1 MMTSQGTLFR
11 GWRLAVVSA
20 AIACGSLA
28 GPSPALGHDLAA
40 LATAGPVSAVPDT
53 KRAEAVPPTVS
64 MSATPSGTGHESF
77 TLAITFSESVTG
89 FRLADIDLNRGSLSD
104 FSGSGSSYTVTI
116 EPPDDFEGTITV
128 TVAEGAA
135 QNAQDEDNKLTPY
148 SFFVDNVRPE
158 LRDAFVDGDE
168 LVLVFDDDLD
178 VASVPGTQDFRV
190 RVDGSTETVSD
201 VDVGQDEVTLTLAS
215 PVAHRN
221 EVTVSYTPGTPPL
234 SDAVGNP
241 VEAIVREPVT
251 NRTTQAAGA
260 PSAPRSLSARADG
273 TSVIELNWTAP
284 ADSGGAAVD
293 GYRIEV
299 SSNAGSSWS
308 VLVADTRTSATS
320 YRHTGLGTNTTRD
333 YRVMAINDIGISEP
347 SNTATATTVG
357 RVPGAPTGLGATA
370 VGSSR
375 IDLNWRAGPSG
386 SGGATTGYQIEV
398 SANGVSGWSTLVS
411 NTRSTLTRYSDTGLA
426 PGTRR
431 FYRVSAINRTGVGSP
446 SNVAG
451 ATTGATIPGRPQNL
465 RAGAASGQI
474 TLTWTGPTETGG
486 SVVTGYTIESS
497 SDGGTSWTILVA
509 NTRSTVTSY
518 IHRGLAPGSTRHYR
532 VAAVN
537 SRGRGPYSNVVQAS
551 TPANLPGRPGGL
563 RFVALDATSITLA
576 WNPPLTTGGAAITDY
591 RIEVSRNG
599 GVSWQLAATTA
610 ATSTQYTH
618 TGLEPATPY
627 HYRVAAI
634 NRAGIGP
641 FSAPNGATT
650 AAGVPGAPR
659 NLSATAV
666 GSSRIDLRWIR
677 PADDGGARITGYR
690 IEVSEDRRRTWS
702 VLDDVT
708 GANTTRY
715 SHTGLPANTTRHYR
729 VAAVNRSGPGRFSNV
744 DWATTGP
751 DLPGAPTG
759 LEAAADGT
767 SRIDLSW
774 TAPTNTGGVLL
785 IGYRIEV
792 SDNGGRSWRVLV
804 PTTRSTGTTYS
815 HIGLLAGTT
824 RHYRVSAI
832 NQVGVGKP
840 SGVASATTESSVPG
854 VPTALSAAANGTS
867 RIDLSWRAPA
877 HDGGRRISGY
887 RIEVSENGG
896 TTWSD
901 LVANSGDTNTD
912 YAHTGLEP
920 ATTRHYRVSAIN
932 ALGAGEPSDAAT
944 ATTDATVPDAPTG
957 LVATAVDATQIDLAW
972 TAPAYDGGA
981 PITGYRIE
989 VSEDGAAWAD
999 LVPNTGVAT
1008 TSYLH
1013 IGLEPGSTRFYRVS
1027 AINSAGTG
1035 MPSGVASASTDDG
1048 KERSRRVGQR
1058 ILRHAAAAI
1067 TSSTVSAIAARVEA
1081 VALRDG
1087 ARMQAS
1093 LGSASS
1099 LLQHLAAGG
1108 PGGGSSPFGSGR
1120 TGMPGIARLL
1130 DGASFVL
1137 PAGNQSARQPQDIM
1151 ATLSTWGGGDYAG
1164 ISEPQAT
1171 DIEWSGNLTN
1181 LHVGADVRVRPDVLA
1196 GVAATTSLGSFDFTD
1211 RTGTNPVTGT
1221 YDNRLTTVNPYA
1233 AWLLDGKG
1241 SVVWATA
1248 GYGWGN
1254 VEMEDDRV
1262 DLRTTGTSM
1271 LSGAAGGSHTLL
1283 TSGLGNVR
1291 VRGEGWVTRLAVDE
1305 GEEIDSLTLDMQ
1317 RVRLLLEW
1325 SQGYRTERGDEI
1337 AFLLEGGMRYDG
1349 GGATQST
1356 GAEVGSG
1363 MRLVNAGLGVHLEV
1377 RGRAL
1382 LTGQEGYQEWGV
1394 GATLQIDPEIRGE
1407 GLSLRVAPTWGE
1419 AASGA
1424 RELWERGVS
1433 EIRRDGADPY
1443 GGRLDT
1449 EISYGL
1455 RGFTGTPYGGLLL
1468 AGEGLRAYSS
1478 GMRYDL
1484 GSGLG
1489 LRVEVTRREG
1499 AFGPPEHAIG
1509 LRGRLRMP

>member
-1 MMTSQGTLFR
+1 MLFR
-11 GWRLAVVSA
+11 DCRLALVSTA
-20 AIACGSLA
+20 VACA
-28 GPSPALGHDLAA
+28 GLAA
-40 LATAGPVSAVPDT
+40 PSNAMGHSLTPPATAGPISPVPDT
-53 KRAEAVPPTVS
+53 KHVDAAPPTVS
-64 MSATPSGTGHESF
+64 MSAAPSGTGHESF
-77 TLAITFSESVTG
+77 LLRITFSESVTG
-89 FRLADIDLNRGSLSD
+89 FRLGDIDLNHGSLSNL
-104 FSGSGSSYTVTI
+104 SGSGAAYTVTI

-128 TVAEGAA
+128 TIAEAAA
-135 QNAQDEDNKLTPY
+135 QNAQDEDSKLANY
-148 SFFVDNVRPE
+148 SFFADNVRPE
-158 LRDAFVDGDE
+158 LHDAFVDGDE

-190 RVDGSTETVSD
+190 RVDGSAETVSD
-201 VDVGQDEVTLTLAS
+201 VEVGQDEVTLTLAS
-215 PVAHRN
+215 PVAHRD
-221 EVTVSYTPGTPPL
+221 EVTVSYTPGTRPL
-234 SDAVGNP
+234 SDAVGNR

-251 NRTTQAAGA
+251 NRTSQGAGA
-260 PSAPRSLSARADG
+260 PSAPRSLSATAGG
-273 TSVIELNWTAP
+273 TSAIDLTWTAP
-284 ADSGGAAVD
+284 ADSGSAAVD

-299 SSNAGSSWS
+299 SSNAGRSWS
-308 VLVADTRTSATS
+308 ALVSDTRTSARS
-320 YRHTGLGTNTTRD
+320 YSHTGLAAHTTRH
-333 YRVMAINDIGISEP
+333 YRVMAINDFGVSEP
-347 SNTATATTVG
+347 SNTASATTVG
-357 RVPGAPTGLGATA
+357 RVPGPPTGLSATA

-375 IDLNWRAGPSG
+375 IDLNWRAAPGG
-386 SGGATTGYQIEV
+386 SGGAVTGYEIEV

-411 NTRSTLTRYSDTGLA
+411 NTRSTSTRYSHAGLA

-451 ATTGATIPGRPQNL
+451 ATTGATIPGRPLNL
-465 RAGAASGQI
+465 RAGAASGQT
-474 TLTWTGPTETGG
+474 TLTWTGPTQTGG
-486 SVVTGYTIESS
+486 SAVSGYTIESS
-497 SDGGTSWTILVA
+497 SDGGSSWTILVA

-518 IHRGLAPGSTRHYR
+518 IHRGLPPGSTRHYR
-532 VAAVN
+532 VAAIN
-537 SRGRGPYSNVVQAS
+537 SRGRGPYSNVVQAT
-551 TPANLPGRPGGL
+551 TPANLPGRPSNL
-563 RFVALDATSITLA
+563 RFIRLESTSITLA

-618 TGLEPATPY
+618 TGLEPSTPY
-627 HYRVAAI
+627 HYRVAAV
-634 NRAGIGP
+634 NRAGVGP
-641 FSAPNGATT
+641 FSAPAGATT
-650 AAGVPGAPR
+650 AAGLPGAPR
-659 NLSATAV
+659 NLSANAV
-666 GSSRIDLRWIR
+666 GSSRIDLRWTR

-690 IEVSEDRRRTWS
+690 IEVSQDRRRTWS

-715 SHTGLPANTTRHYR
+715 SHTGLPPNTTRHYR
-729 VAAVNRSGPGRFSNV
+729 VSAVNRSGAGRFSNV
-744 DWATTGP
+744 DWATTAP
-751 DLPGAPTG
+751 DLPAAPTA
-759 LEAAADGT
+759 LEAMAEGT

-774 TAPTNTGGVLL
+774 TAPGETGGVPL

-792 SDNGGRSWRVLV
+792 SENAGRSWRVLV
-804 PTTRSTGTTYS
+804 PTTRSTGTSYS
-815 HIGLLAGTT
+815 HSGLPAGAT

-832 NQVGVGKP
+832 NQVGIGQP
-840 SGVASATTESSVPG
+840 SGTAAATTGSSVPG
-854 VPTALSAAANGTS
+854 APTALSAAANGTS
-867 RIDLSWRAPA
+867 QIDLRWRAPD

-901 LVANSGDTNTD
+901 LVANTGNSNTG
-912 YAHTGLEP
+912 YSHTGLEP

-932 ALGAGEPSDAAT
+932 ALGAGEPSNTAT

-957 LVATAVDATQIDLAW
+957 LVATAVDATQIDLSW
-972 TAPAYDGGA
+972 TAPGYDGGA
-981 PITGYRIE
+981 PIIGYRIE
-989 VSEDGAAWAD
+989 VSEDGAAWAN
-999 LVPNTGVAT
+999 LVANTGVTNT
-1008 TSYLH
+1008 TFLH
-1013 IGLEPGSTRFYRVS
+1013 IGLEPGSTRYYRVS
-1027 AINSAGTG
+1027 AINSAGIG

-1048 KERSRRVGQR
+1048 RQRSRRVGES
-1058 ILRHAAAAI
+1058 ILPHAAAAMM
-1067 TSSTVSAIAARVEA
+1067 SSTVSAIAARVDA

-1087 ARMQAS
+1087 ERLRAS

-1099 LLQHLAAGG
+1099 LLQGSAAGG
-1108 PGGGSSPFGSGR
+1108 EGGVPGRFGNVSPGLSGA
-1120 TGMPGIARLL
+1120 ARLL

-1137 PAGNQSARQPQDIM
+1137 PVGNQIARQGGIM
-1151 ATLSTWGGGDYAG
+1151 GTLATWGGGDYVG
-1164 ISEPQAT
+1164 IAEPEAT
-1171 DIEWSGNLTN
+1171 DIEWNGNQTN

-1196 GVAATTSLGSFDFTD
+1196 GVAATTSSGNFDFTD
-1211 RTGTNPVTGT
+1211 RTGSNPVAGT
-1221 YDNRLTTVNPYA
+1221 YGNRLTTVNPYG
-1233 AWLLDGKG
+1233 AWLLDGEG

-1254 VEMEDDRV
+1254 IEMEDERV
-1262 DLRTTGTSM
+1262 ELRTTGSSI

-1291 VRGEGWVTRLAVDE
+1291 VRGEGWMTRLTVNE

-1317 RVRLLLEW
+1317 RARLLLEW

-1349 GGATQST
+1349 GAGAQ
-1356 GAEVGSG
+1356 GAGVEVGTG
-1363 MRLVNAGLGVHLEV
+1363 MRLVNAGLGVRLEA

-1382 LTGQEGYQEWGV
+1382 LTGQEGYQEWGL

-1424 RELWERGVS
+1424 WELWERGVA
-1433 EIRRDGADPY
+1433 EMGRDGADPL
-1443 GGRLDT
+1443 GGRLDA

-1478 GMRYDL
+1478 GVRYDL
-1484 GSGLG
+1484 GRGLG
-1489 LRVEVTRREG
+1489 LRVEVTRRESS
-1499 AFGPPEHAIG
+1499 FGPPEHAIG